1 MTAQINSITQPALN
15 PLAGRRTPASD
26 AVALL
31 HLPVF
36 DDRSLR
42 DAGSEFYRQTRLGR
56 RAVAVISGPVDALAS
71 HCDQLGVAAVIANP
85 QAPAL
90 VHEPVVLIAGSVAGR
105 DLASSAEERP
115 LRVAIAGCGVV
126 GGGLY
131 LRLSG
136 DPRFAV
142 VSVLVR
148 SPERLRAPQP
158 DPKIVT
164 TSVSDFLAAQPDVI
178 LDCLS
183 DGEVGLAL
191 TQAALAA
198 GVSVISANKQ
208 AIGKSLAD
216 LEDLARTNGV
226 AFAYSAAVGGG
237 APVIETLLRARQH
250 GPIARIEGVLNG
262 TVNFLLNQLSAGADF
277 PTALADARRLGFAEE
292 DPSADLEGLDAA
304 TKITILS
311 ALAWGAPPPLSAI
324 QTLSDDTALPDGPV
338 RQIARADARSC
349 QVEFEAVADDTLFAD
364 LPDEWN
370 ALRVI
375 CEDGTVFTCRGRG
388 AGRWPTAES
397 VWADLL
403 DVREAQPARR
413 NDRSPA
419 LVLKTRES
427 PSSRNGLLGSPLSGT
442 L

>member
-1 MTAQINSITQPALN
+1 MTAQIALN

-31 HLPVF
+31 HIALT
-36 DDRSLR
+36 DERSLR
-42 DAGSEFYRQTRLGR
+42 DAASEFYRQTRLGR
-56 RAVAVISGPVDALAS
+56 RAVAVVSGPVADLAAR
-71 HCDQLGVAAVIANP
+71 CDQIGLGAVIA
-85 QAPAL
+85 APHAPEL
-90 VHEPVVLIAGSVAGR
+90 VHDPVVLVPGDVPLREAPVPAR
-105 DLASSAEERP
+105 R

-131 LRLSG
+131 ARLRA
-136 DPRFAV
+136 DPRFEIV
-142 VSVLVR
+142 GVLVR
-148 SPERLRAPQP
+148 DPSRPRTPQP
-158 DPKIVT
+158 DPALIRT
-164 TSVSDFLAAQPDVI
+164 DLDSLLAAAPDVI

-183 DGEVGLAL
+183 DAQAGLDLTRRAL
-191 TQAALAA
+191 TS

-208 AIGKSLAD
+208 AVGHRLAELAVLAD
-216 LEDLARTNGV
+216 DHGARL
-226 AFAYSAAVGGG
+226 AYSAAVGGG
-237 APVIETLLRARQH
+237 APIIETLLRARDH

-262 TVNFLLNQLSAGADF
+262 TVNFLLNQLCQGCAFGD
-277 PTALADARRLGFAEE
+277 ALADARLRGFAEE

-311 ALAWGAPPPLSAI
+311 AIAWGEAPPVLAV
-324 QTLSDDTALPDGPV
+324 QTLAADTALPSGPV
-338 RQIARADARSC
+338 RQIARADADACNVSF
-349 QVEFEAVADDTLFAD
+349 QSVADDTLFAD

-403 DVREAQPARR
+403 D
-413 NDRSPA
+413 
-419 LVLKTRES
+419 
-427 PSSRNGLLGSPLSGT
+427 LLDQRAG
-442 L
+442 

>member
-1 MTAQINSITQPALN
+1 MTAQTNPLAQPALN
-15 PLAGRRTPASD
+15 PLAGRRTPPSD

-42 DAGSEFYRQTRLGR
+42 DAGSEFYRQIRLGR
-56 RAVAVISGPVDALAS
+56 RAVAVISGPIDALAS
-71 HCDQLGVAAVIANP
+71 HCDQLGVAAVIADP

-105 DLASSAEERP
+105 DPVSTVEERP
-115 LRVAIAGCGVV
+115 LRVGIAGCGVV

-131 LRLSG
+131 LRLKH
-136 DPRFAV
+136 DPRFET

-148 SPERLRAPQP
+148 SPGRLRAPQP
-158 DPKIVT
+158 APKIVT
-164 TSVSDFLAAQPDVI
+164 TSVSDFLESRPDVI

-183 DGEVGLAL
+183 DGEAGLAL
-191 TQAALAA
+191 SRAALTA

-208 AIGKSLAD
+208 AIGKSLVD

-277 PTALADARRLGFAEE
+277 PTALSDARRLGFAEE

-311 ALAWGAPPPLSAI
+311 ALAWGAPPPVLDVETLTA
-324 QTLSDDTALPDGPV
+324 QTVLPSGPV
-338 RQIARADARSC
+338 RQIARADTQSSEIAFRP
-349 QVEFEAVADDTLFAD
+349 VADDTLFAD

-403 DVREAQPARR
+403 DVREAQPAR
-413 NDRSPA
+413 
-419 LVLKTRES
+419 
-427 PSSRNGLLGSPLSGT
+427 
-442 L
+442 